1 MATLS
6 ATLEQNRKD
15 SLVWCWWASPAL
27 DVVLTH
33 TAGSFSCLVTYN
45 HEILGASSNKHWFS
59 SRACGWANLIILL
72 EQGSSSEH
80 AFLIVMVD
88 VQVYVLNHINASCF
102 CHILSDQI
110 SLAETSQVI
119 LSKVKGEEVY
129 SSHESVRERVTHSE
143 NNWIYP
149 DTPDSMN
156 SCCTPTPCISEMLI
170 GDALWGRRRKGGNGP
185 SLSLSQRGQ
194 DHLSVDILFSV
205 SLQLLNTL
213 LLLRKWTFHIS
224 S

>member
-1 MATLS
+1 M
-6 ATLEQNRKD
+6 
-15 SLVWCWWASPAL
+15 
-27 DVVLTH
+27 
-33 TAGSFSCLVTYN
+33 
-45 HEILGASSNKHWFS
+45 
-59 SRACGWANLIILL
+59 
-72 EQGSSSEH
+72 
-80 AFLIVMVD
+80 
-88 VQVYVLNHINASCF
+88 YVLNHINASCF

-110 SLAETSQVI
+110 PLAETSQVV

-129 SSHESVRERVTHSE
+129 SSHESVRERVAHSE
-143 NNWIYP
+143 NNLIYP

-170 GDALWGRRRKGGNGP
+170 GDASWGRRRKRGNGP